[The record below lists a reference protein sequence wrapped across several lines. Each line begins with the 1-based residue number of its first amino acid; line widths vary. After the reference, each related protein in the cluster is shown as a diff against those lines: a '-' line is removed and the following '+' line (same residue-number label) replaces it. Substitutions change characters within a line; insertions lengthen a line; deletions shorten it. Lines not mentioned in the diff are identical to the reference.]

1 MIKLFIILIL
11 SFNSSSDINKVTV
24 TIAGSKCDL
33 SSINNNQIDCRTNS
47 YSQSSIKALIQV
59 FIQDSGLAVS
69 F

>member
-1 MIKLFIILIL
+1 M
-11 SFNSSSDINKVTV
+11 NKVTV

-33 SSINNNQIDCRTNS
+33 SSISKNQIECRTNS
-47 YSQSSIKALIQV
+47 YSQSSIKALVQV